1 MKGFTFIEFLIVLGI
16 VGILAAIAVPQYQK
30 YKNPYKYKQE
40 QRIKQTPKK
49 EYECIAGFKFVL
61 DKQGNPVQIIGSNG
75 NGVECFK

>member
-1 MKGFTFIEFLIVLGI
+1 MKGFTIIEFFIVLAI
-16 VGILAAIAVPQYQK
+16 IGILAAIAIPQYQK

-40 QRIKQTPKK
+40 HQIQQPPKI
-49 EYECIAGFKFVL
+49 EYECIGGFKFVI